1 MLGMRSSV
9 LRLLSGKSLSSISG
23 MEDRRRRIKKG
34 TWRARRLRSKKEWTG
49 LTGRGGQ
56 HPEWDE
62 ELRFTINED
71 TDDLLIRSESQQ
83 FDSLSSKHTSLSSH
97 TNPSHPT
104 PPPKDGTPSA
114 SLNSSLSGSVTAQA
128 LASKS
133 RKVPIGK
140 KGGKSMKVACFADD
154 AKEPELIGEVTVPI
168 DEVLKLG
175 EVDGMSLYQE
185 MGMS

>member
-1 MLGMRSSV
+1 MGYERDLQ
-9 LRLLSGKSLSSISG
+9 
-23 MEDRRRRIKKG
+23 KG
-34 TWRARRLRSKKEWTG
+34 QEPW
-49 LTGRGGQ
+49 LTSRGGQ

-71 TDDLLIRSESQQ
+71 TEDLLIRSESQQ
-83 FDSLSSKHTSLSSH
+83 FDSLSSVSKHTSLSSH

-104 PPPKDGTPSA
+104 PPPKDGTPTA

-133 RKVPIGK
+133 RKGPIGK

-154 AKEPELIGEVTVPI
+154 AKEPDLIGEVTVPI

-175 EVDGMSLYQE
+175 EVDG
-185 MGMS
+185 

>member
-1 MLGMRSSV
+1 MRSRG
-9 LRLLSGKSLSSISG
+9 LRLLSGMSLSPHSG
-23 MEDRRRRIKKG
+23 KKQLQMRG
-34 TWRARRLRSKKEWTG
+34 NKKRTRDEEELERSKELE
-49 LTGRGGQ
+49 LTSSGGQ

-83 FDSLSSKHTSLSSH
+83 FDSISSVANKHTSLSSH

-104 PPPKDGTPSA
+104 PPPKDGTPTA

-133 RKVPIGK
+133 RKGPIGK

-154 AKEPELIGEVTVPI
+154 AKEPDLIGEVTVPI

-175 EVDGMSLYQE
+175 EVDG
-185 MGMS
+185 

>member
-1 MLGMRSSV
+1 MSSV
-9 LRLLSGKSLSSISG
+9 
-23 MEDRRRRIKKG
+23 
-34 TWRARRLRSKKEWTG
+34 
-49 LTGRGGQ
+49 
-56 HPEWDE
+56 
-62 ELRFTINED
+62 
-71 TDDLLIRSESQQ
+71 
-83 FDSLSSKHTSLSSH
+83 SKHTSLSSN

-104 PPPKDGTPSA
+104 PPPKDLTPAA

-133 RKVPIGK
+133 RKGPIGK

-175 EVDGMSLYQE
+175 EVDGESLSSLQSKE
-185 MGMS
+185 EADGRMVRILIQGQIQWGSVS

>member
-1 MLGMRSSV
+1 MLGMRSRG
-9 LRLLSGKSLSSISG
+9 LRLLSGMSLSPLSG
-23 MEDRRRRIKKG
+23 REQYRMRGSKRETRDEEE
-34 TWRARRLRSKKEWTG
+34 LERSKELE
-49 LTGRGGQ
+49 LTSSGGQ

-83 FDSLSSKHTSLSSH
+83 FDSISSVANKHTSLSSH

-104 PPPKDGTPSA
+104 PPPKDGTPTA

-133 RKVPIGK
+133 RKGPIGK

-154 AKEPELIGEVTVPI
+154 AKEPDLIGEVTVPI

-175 EVDGMSLYQE
+175 EVDGRSN
-185 MGMS
+185 